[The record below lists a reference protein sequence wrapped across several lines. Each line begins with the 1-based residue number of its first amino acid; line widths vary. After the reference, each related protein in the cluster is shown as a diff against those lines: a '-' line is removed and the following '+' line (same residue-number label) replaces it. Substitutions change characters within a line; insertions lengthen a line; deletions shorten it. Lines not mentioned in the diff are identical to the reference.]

1 MHALDRALLALSMSC
16 SEAGAATLP
25 DWVLGRRNQALID
38 LHCSLFGPALEAWAV
53 CQSCGEKMEFKVNA
67 KALVQSMSAEDAE
80 QNVFFKGQ
88 TFRLPTSRDLVGAVQ
103 QGDPESAA
111 FSIVE
116 RCMTDAA
123 APVQW
128 SREDVEEIGEKMAMA
143 DPLAE
148 IRLALICPACSN
160 ETTETIEVTSFLWSE
175 IESRAKRLLW
185 EVHAI
190 ASAYGWSEAQVLS
203 LSPARRALYVE
214 MAQA

>member
-16 SEAGAATLP
+16 PEAGPATLP
-25 DWVLGRRNQALID
+25 DWLLGQRNQALID
-38 LHCSLFGPALEAWAV
+38 LHCSLFGPVLEAWAV
-53 CQSCGEKMEFKVNA
+53 CPSCGEKMEFKINA
-67 KALVQSMSAEDAE
+67 RALVKSMGAGNAEPT
-80 QNVFFKGQ
+80 VFFKGQ
-88 TFRLPTSRDLVGAVQ
+88 IFRLPTSRDLAAVQ
-103 QGDPESAA
+103 QDDPDSAA
-111 FSIVE
+111 LSIVE
-116 RCMTDAA
+116 RCITNAG

-128 SREDVEEIGEKMAMA
+128 SREDIEEIGEKMALA

-148 IRLALICPACSN
+148 IRLSLTCPACSN